1 MKDSTS
7 TDEPVLDLV
16 RKAVENGDVSAI
28 FVSLGVQPRGN
39 TESSEFGVVVVCV
52 SDPKGDNLLATVA
65 IFRRMQE
72 AGIHIH
78 FVDSLWGIP
87 VEENVVTRIRV
98 FILPEAGERS
108 EPEEPR
114 STHRSNGITKAPYG
128 FDYDPVTG
136 NWIVNQDESQGVQL
150 MFQMAGEGKSNRD
163 IAAALN
169 SAGFRTK
176 KGRPW
181 IKNYVSITLRKQ
193 VYTGVQPQG
202 RVPVERAVP
211 RIIPQELFERVQKTV
226 DDRRAADR
234 YRDASFLLT
243 GFVKCG
249 HCEGPLLQSPRR
261 GGPRYYRCGGTG
273 AACRPPAV
281 RAELLE
287 RQVWNG
293 LREAILNPDE
303 IMRSIR
309 LAAEEDEQDIGTAA
323 DEPGVQKEEP
333 GTSSK
338 WQNTVADYCRRLA
351 GNIDGLD
358 REGKRAVLRELEVS
372 ITVSRNEEEL
382 SITVDIVFAE
392 TQMTDSGG

>member
-1 MKDSTS
+1 M
-7 TDEPVLDLV
+7 
-16 RKAVENGDVSAI
+16 AVC
-28 FVSLGVQPRGN
+28 
-39 TESSEFGVVVVCV
+39 SS
-52 SDPKGDNLLATVA
+52 DHKGDNLLATVA

-87 VEENVVTRIRV
+87 VEESVSTRVRV
-98 FILPEAGERS
+98 LILPEVGERNK
-108 EPEEPR
+108 PEESRPAQKG
-114 STHRSNGITKAPYG
+114 NGINKAPYG

-136 NWIVNQDESQGVQL
+136 NWIVNQDESQEVQV

-176 KGRPW
+176 NGRPG
-181 IKNYVSITLRKQ
+181 IKNYVFITLRKQ
-193 VYTGVQPQG
+193 VYTEVQLQG
-202 RVPVERAVP
+202 RVPVEGAVP
-211 RIIPQELFERVQKTV
+211 RIISQELFERVQKTV

-234 YRDASFLLT
+234 YRDAPFLLT
-243 GFVKCG
+243 GLVKCG
-249 HCEGPLLQSPRR
+249 HCEGPLLPSPRR

-273 AACRPPAV
+273 PACPPPAV

-287 RQVWNG
+287 RQAWNG
-293 LREAILNPDE
+293 LRESILNPDE
-303 IMRSIR
+303 IIRFIR
-309 LAAEEDEQDIGTAA
+309 LDAEEDEQDIGTAA
-323 DEPGVQKEEP
+323 EEPGVQKEEP

-338 WQNTVADYCRRLA
+338 WQNTVADYCQRFS

-372 ITVSRNEEEL
+372 ITVSRNEEGL

-392 TQMTDSGG
+392 NRMTDSAS

>member
-1 MKDSTS
+1 MSEKYAIYLRINQGRQDHHLSLKAQELHCRKAAQQQGFQYEPNHIWTDVKDSTS

-28 FVSLGVQPRGN
+28 FVSLGVQPHGN

-98 FILPEAGERS
+98 FILPEAGERN

-114 STHRSNGITKAPYG
+114 STHRSNGISKAPYG
-128 FDYDPVTG
+128 FDHDPVTG

-193 VYTGVQPQG
+193 VYTGVRLQG
-202 RVPVERAVP
+202 RVPVEGAVP

-249 HCEGPLLQSPRR
+249 HCEGTLLQSPRR
-261 GGPRYYRCGGTG
+261 GGSSLLPVRGNRSSLPSPGCQGGT
-273 AACRPPAV
+273 A
-281 RAELLE
+281 
-287 RQVWNG
+287 
-293 LREAILNPDE
+293 
-303 IMRSIR
+303 
-309 LAAEEDEQDIGTAA
+309 
-323 DEPGVQKEEP
+323 
-333 GTSSK
+333 
-338 WQNTVADYCRRLA
+338 
-351 GNIDGLD
+351 
-358 REGKRAVLRELEVS
+358 
-372 ITVSRNEEEL
+372 
-382 SITVDIVFAE
+382 
-392 TQMTDSGG
+392 